1 MSIPNSLV
9 RAMAPGQAR
18 QIVRTTAREAG
29 ERAAGSLAR
38 QSAGPV
44 ARPAADR
51 FVRSAIQEVD
61 PSNFKGVARLIDGIR
76 HEVEYRNLIHNSA
89 VIPPRQALDRFSQG
103 TTVQSF
109 SRLMGAVDP
118 TAQAVAKV
126 SGAITRTAPYI
137 PVLYPWYPVNN
148 TIQRV
153 AGQVN
158 RLKDP
163 ETLRTAVVNFKE
175 LVMPLL

>member
-1 MSIPNSLV
+1 MSIRDSLV
-9 RAMAPGQAR
+9 RAVPPIPLR
-18 QIVRTTAREAG
+18 QTLRSTVQEAG
-29 ERAAGSLAR
+29 ERAAVTLGK
-38 QSAGPV
+38 QSATPV
-44 ARPAADR
+44 ARNTADR
-51 FVRSAIQEVD
+51 FVRTAIREVE
-61 PSNFKGVARLIDGIR
+61 PQNLEGVARFIDHVR
-76 HEVEYRNLIHNSA
+76 HEIEFRNLMHNSA

-153 AGQVN
+153 AGQVS
-158 RLKDP
+158 RLRDP

>member
-1 MSIPNSLV
+1 MSIRNSLV
-9 RAMAPGQAR
+9 RAMAPTPAR
-18 QIVRTTAREAG
+18 QMVRTTIQEAG
-29 ERAAGSLAR
+29 ERAAVAAGKQVASPIAR
-38 QSAGPV
+38 SSG
-44 ARPAADR
+44 DR
-51 FVRSAIQEVD
+51 FVRSAMQEVQ
-61 PSNFKGVARLIDGIR
+61 PENFKGVARFIDHVR
-76 HEVEYRNLIHNSA
+76 HEIEYRNLIHNSA

-175 LVMPLL
+175 LMMPLL